1 MKNIL
6 ELESKLKLRLITGD
20 FELLSWLY
28 FNGPTKSRDLAVR
41 TKTSIANFQII
52 LRRLKSSGI
61 IVSLNTEE
69 DGRVR
74 VYDLST
80 QIRDEFDM
88 IFTSDPEGNAIL
100 MAVCGRFENVSANIA
115 LA

>member
-6 ELESKLKLRLITGD
+6 ELESKLRLRLITGE

-52 LRRLKSSGI
+52 LRRLKSSNI
-61 IVSLNTEE
+61 ILSLNT
-69 DGRVR
+69 DDDRRVR
-74 VYDLST
+74 VYDLAPE
-80 QIRDEFDM
+80 IRAEFDM
-88 IFTSDPEGNAIL
+88 IFTTDPEGNSIL
-100 MAVCGRFENVSANIA
+100 MAVRGRIENSVVSNVAA
-115 LA
+115 

>member
-6 ELESKLKLRLITGD
+6 ELESRLRLRLITGE

-52 LRRLKSSGI
+52 LRRLKSSNI
-61 IVSLNTEE
+61 IVSLNT
-69 DGRVR
+69 DDDRRVR
-74 VYDLST
+74 VYDLSPE
-80 QIRDEFDM
+80 IREEFDL
-88 IFTSDPEGNAIL
+88 IFTSDAEGNSIL
-100 MAVCGRFENVSANIA
+100 MAVCGRVEGAQASIA
-115 LA
+115 MG